1 MAINESQKV
10 DWLWKKLGYGVAKTD
25 VNGVKAAT
33 NESIASP
40 LLIRGDNIWQD
51 SAAIPGT
58 KPTSSSTIVEIY
70 DDSGNGS
77 ATIETTADATAT
89 PNRTWKT
96 NSTDWISAEFGSTY
110 LIKVYLDN
118 AGAAAPQ
125 TTGTQLFAAGSG
137 NNDEWYFD
145 FQSGVLNFIGDNL
158 PSGINGK
165 KIYVVGAR
173 YIGNKGTNLSSANIA
188 NFTFNNNT
196 IGVSNANGD
205 IILDPDGTGKLSV
218 LADNVTI
225 TGNGAL
231 TLPVGTTAQRS
242 TPNAQG
248 MIRYN
253 TTDSTFEGYDG
264 ANWGSL
270 GGVKDVDG
278 DTYIVAETGAGTDN
292 DQLDFYTAGAQR
304 FQIGATGDFK
314 FGDTLTEVTI
324 AGATGDTVIGGTLDA
339 GNSTLSSAI
348 VSDLTDNRIVIAGT
362 AGLLED
368 DVNFTF
374 DGTELAVGVT
384 NFTVAQ
390 ATGNVYTAG
399 NLVVTGDFTVN
410 GTQTTV
416 NSNTVTIDDPIFTLG
431 GDTAP
436 ATDDNKDRGIEFNYF
451 DTTAKVGFFGF
462 DDNTGHFTFI
472 PDATNTSE
480 VFSGTT
486 GELDAKMRWA
496 NLLDVPSTA
505 LNDTTYNISAET
517 NAGGTNLRLTDSNA
531 VEDDVLFA
539 NGTNIT
545 IARTDDSTI
554 TISSIDTI
562 TNAFNEFT
570 VTDTDTGFTWTE
582 TGTALADAT
591 TGELTFVSGTDINVD
606 VDATSDAIRF
616 TNTST
621 LDSVTGRG
629 SVTTNGIS
637 VNTLTSTVATGDAP
651 LVVASTTLVTN
662 LNADLL
668 DGQEGTYYLD
678 WTNTT
683 NKPDPVITLGGDLSG
698 NVTLT
703 DLTSGTL
710 NATINANSVELGTDT
725 TGNYVSSLVA
735 GTGVTLTNNTGE
747 TATPTIAIGQE
758 VETTSDVTFNSITG
772 PLTGNADTAS
782 KWANPRTVTFATG
795 DVTGSFS
802 IDGSTDVSNVAL
814 TIGANS
820 VALGTDTT
828 GNYVATIAGTANEIE
843 VTGSGTETSAVTIG
857 LPDDVT
863 IGQDLIVTGALDAG
877 ETTLASATVSDL
889 TATRV
894 VIAGTAGAIEDSANL
909 TFNGSILAVTAAATI
924 STTLGVTGIASLDG
938 GIEVRNTAN
947 NGEAFTVAVGTGNTV
962 IAGTVAANSTGDS
975 LTVADTLRIAQT
987 GSGLRMTN
995 VGGFD
1000 NDGSDNF
1007 RVFGTNDLILA
1018 ANGDSGTAITID
1030 AANQNVEITND
1041 LVVTGDLTVSG
1052 TTTYINT
1059 TTLNIGDNII
1069 TLNADIPNL
1078 TAPTENAGIEVLRG
1092 TGIKKSFI
1100 WDETADNWTAGTD
1113 TIIAGTFEGSIDGG
1127 TF

>member
-25 VNGVKAAT
+25 INGVKAAT

-51 SAAIPGT
+51 ASQIPAT
-58 KPTSSSTIVEIY
+58 KPSSSSTIVELY
-70 DDSGNGS
+70 DDSGNGT
-77 ATIETTADATAT
+77 ATIEASADATAT

-96 NSTDWISAEFGSTY
+96 NLTDWIPAEFGSTY
-110 LIKVYLDN
+110 LVKVYMDN
-118 AGAAAPQ
+118 ISAAAPQ

-145 FQSGVLNFIGDNL
+145 YQSGVLNFIGDNL
-158 PSGINGK
+158 PSGISGK
-165 KIYVVGAR
+165 IIYVVGAR
-173 YIGNKGTNLSSANIA
+173 FVGNKGTNLASANIG

-196 IGVSNANGD
+196 MGVSNANGD

-225 TGNGAL
+225 TGDGAL
-231 TLPVGTTAQRS
+231 TLPVGTTVERP

-270 GGVKDVDG
+270 GGVKDVDQ
-278 DTYIVAETGAGTDN
+278 DTYILAESSAGADN
-292 DQLDFYTAGAQR
+292 DQLDFYTAGTQR

-324 AGATGDTVIGGTLDA
+324 AGATGDTVIGGTL
-339 GNSTLSSAI
+339 
-348 VSDLTDNRIVIAGT
+348 
-362 AGLLED
+362 
-368 DVNFTF
+368 
-374 DGTELAVGVT
+374 
-384 NFTVAQ
+384 
-390 ATGNVYTAG
+390 
-399 NLVVTGDFTVN
+399 
-410 GTQTTV
+410 
-416 NSNTVTIDDPIFTLG
+416 
-431 GDTAP
+431 
-436 ATDDNKDRGIEFNYF
+436 
-451 DTTAKVGFFGF
+451 
-462 DDNTGHFTFI
+462 
-472 PDATNTSE
+472 
-480 VFSGTT
+480 
-486 GELDAKMRWA
+486 
-496 NLLDVPSTA
+496 
-505 LNDTTYNISAET
+505 
-517 NAGGTNLRLTDSNA
+517 NAS
-531 VEDDVLFA
+531 
-539 NGTNIT
+539 
-545 IARTDDSTI
+545 
-554 TISSIDTI
+554 
-562 TNAFNEFT
+562 
-570 VTDTDTGFTWTE
+570 
-582 TGTALADAT
+582 
-591 TGELTFVSGTDINVD
+591 
-606 VDATSDAIRF
+606 
-616 TNTST
+616 
-621 LDSVTGRG
+621 
-629 SVTTNGIS
+629 
-637 VNTLTSTVATGDAP
+637 
-651 LVVASTTLVTN
+651 
-662 LNADLL
+662 
-668 DGQEGTYYLD
+668 
-678 WTNTT
+678 
-683 NKPDPVITLGGDLSG
+683 
-698 NVTLT
+698 
-703 DLTSGTL
+703 
-710 NATINANSVELGTDT
+710 
-725 TGNYVSSLVA
+725 
-735 GTGVTLTNNTGE
+735 
-747 TATPTIAIGQE
+747 
-758 VETTSDVTFNSITG
+758 
-772 PLTGNADTAS
+772 
-782 KWANPRTVTFATG
+782 
-795 DVTGSFS
+795 
-802 IDGSTDVSNVAL
+802 
-814 TIGANS
+814 
-820 VALGTDTT
+820 
-828 GNYVATIAGTANEIE
+828 
-843 VTGSGTETSAVTIG
+843 
-857 LPDDVT
+857 
-863 IGQDLIVTGALDAG
+863 

-894 VIAGTAGAIEDSANL
+894 VIAGTAGAVEDSANL
-909 TFNGSILAVTAAATI
+909 TFNGSILAVTGAATI

-1069 TLNADIPNL
+1069 TLNADITNL

>member
-25 VNGVKAAT
+25 VNSVKAAT

-51 SAAIPGT
+51 ASQIPAT
-58 KPTSSSTIVEIY
+58 KPSSSSTIVELY
-70 DDSGNGS
+70 DDSGNGTS
-77 ATIETTADATAT
+77 TVTTAPDATAT

-96 NSTDWISAEFGSTY
+96 NLTDWIPVEFGSTY
-110 LIKVYLDN
+110 LVKVYMDN
-118 AGAAAPQ
+118 TGAAAPQ

-145 FQSGVLNFIGDNL
+145 YQSGVLNFIGDNL
-158 PSGINGK
+158 PSGISGK
-165 KIYVVGAR
+165 TIYVVGAR
-173 YIGNKGTNLSSANIA
+173 FVGNKGTNLSSANIG
-188 NFTFNNNT
+188 NLTFNGNT

-225 TGNGAL
+225 TGDGAL
-231 TLPVGTTAQRS
+231 TLPVGTTAERP

-270 GGVKDVDG
+270 GGVKDVDQ
-278 DTYIVAETGAGTDN
+278 DTYILAESSAGADN
-292 DQLDFYTAGAQR
+292 DQLDFYTAGTQR

-324 AGATGDTVIGGTLDA
+324 AGATGDTVIGGTL
-339 GNSTLSSAI
+339 
-348 VSDLTDNRIVIAGT
+348 
-362 AGLLED
+362 
-368 DVNFTF
+368 
-374 DGTELAVGVT
+374 
-384 NFTVAQ
+384 
-390 ATGNVYTAG
+390 
-399 NLVVTGDFTVN
+399 
-410 GTQTTV
+410 
-416 NSNTVTIDDPIFTLG
+416 
-431 GDTAP
+431 
-436 ATDDNKDRGIEFNYF
+436 
-451 DTTAKVGFFGF
+451 
-462 DDNTGHFTFI
+462 
-472 PDATNTSE
+472 
-480 VFSGTT
+480 
-486 GELDAKMRWA
+486 
-496 NLLDVPSTA
+496 
-505 LNDTTYNISAET
+505 
-517 NAGGTNLRLTDSNA
+517 NAS
-531 VEDDVLFA
+531 
-539 NGTNIT
+539 
-545 IARTDDSTI
+545 
-554 TISSIDTI
+554 
-562 TNAFNEFT
+562 
-570 VTDTDTGFTWTE
+570 
-582 TGTALADAT
+582 
-591 TGELTFVSGTDINVD
+591 
-606 VDATSDAIRF
+606 
-616 TNTST
+616 
-621 LDSVTGRG
+621 
-629 SVTTNGIS
+629 
-637 VNTLTSTVATGDAP
+637 
-651 LVVASTTLVTN
+651 
-662 LNADLL
+662 
-668 DGQEGTYYLD
+668 
-678 WTNTT
+678 
-683 NKPDPVITLGGDLSG
+683 
-698 NVTLT
+698 
-703 DLTSGTL
+703 
-710 NATINANSVELGTDT
+710 
-725 TGNYVSSLVA
+725 
-735 GTGVTLTNNTGE
+735 
-747 TATPTIAIGQE
+747 
-758 VETTSDVTFNSITG
+758 
-772 PLTGNADTAS
+772 
-782 KWANPRTVTFATG
+782 
-795 DVTGSFS
+795 
-802 IDGSTDVSNVAL
+802 
-814 TIGANS
+814 
-820 VALGTDTT
+820 
-828 GNYVATIAGTANEIE
+828 
-843 VTGSGTETSAVTIG
+843 
-857 LPDDVT
+857 
-863 IGQDLIVTGALDAG
+863 

-894 VIAGTAGAIEDSANL
+894 VIAGTAGAVEDSANL
-909 TFNGSILAVTAAATI
+909 TFNGSILAVTGAATI

-1069 TLNADIPNL
+1069 TLNADITNL